1 MARLP
6 QAFIDQVLDRTD
18 IVDVVDRR
26 VKLKK
31 AGKNYSACCPFHQE
45 KTPSF
50 SVNPEKQ
57 FFYCFGCGAGGN
69 ALGFIMDYERMEF
82 REAIESLA
90 QAAGIDLPAE
100 DVDSAPQVDHQKP
113 LYESM
118 ERATKLYEGFLRQH
132 KDRGRVVD
140 YLKRRGLSGEIAR
153 DFRLGFAP
161 EGWDNLMQ
169 TLTDEVS
176 VSNALTAGLLIE
188 NDKGR
193 KYDRF
198 RDRVIF
204 PIVNQR
210 GKVIA
215 MGGRVLGDGKPKYLN
230 SPETPLF
237 SKSHELYGL
246 HHVRKFA
253 KNLNRIVVVE
263 GYMDVIALAQF
274 GIHYAVATLGTSV
287 GKPHLELLFR
297 RVEQVV
303 FCFDGDEAGRKAAF
317 RGMEASLPMMEDGRQ
332 VKFLFLPE
340 GEDPDT
346 VVRSKGAKHLEHMF
360 DTAAPLEQF
369 LFEQMGEGI
378 DLTTMD
384 GKARLS
390 KLVAPYINQI
400 PDGVYKTLLFKSL
413 AERTDMDVES
423 LRRLREVQET
433 PNHSEPNLQPYSDM
447 APPPVDDDYD
457 GHSQF
462 ENGPPSD
469 YDETTPYV
477 DTGEAGDRD
486 FGFDSGFND
495 GVLMRALGLIALHPP
510 AALLVADE
518 MLPDSSDKAANLLRE
533 VVALVRET
541 PDMSTAALLGY
552 WTNTVEGDALSEAAA
567 KEVIDTENEINEH
580 LVAILNKLSR
590 DRRVNLLRTR
600 AHELKSAPY
609 TELSNE
615 QKREL
620 VTLMTEM
627 RQLSGRD

>member
-18 IVDVVDRR
+18 IVDVIDRR

-57 FFYCFGCGAGGN
+57 FYYCFGCGAGGN
-69 ALGFIMDYERMEF
+69 ALGFIMDYERVEF

-90 QAAGIDLPAE
+90 QAAGIELPAE
-100 DVDSAPQVDHQKP
+100 EADALPQIDHQKP
-113 LYESM
+113 LYEAM
-118 ERATKLYEGFLRQH
+118 EDATRVYESLLRKH
-132 KDRGRVVD
+132 PTRGRVVD
-140 YLKRRGLSGEIAR
+140 YLKQRGVSGEIAR

-161 EGWDNLMQ
+161 EGWDNLMT
-169 TLTDEVS
+169 TLSSEEDIGHAVTS
-176 VSNALTAGLLIE
+176 GLLIE
-188 NDKGR
+188 NDSGR

-246 HHVRKFA
+246 HHIRKFA
-253 KNLNRIVVVE
+253 KNLSRIVVVE

-287 GKPHLELLFR
+287 GKPHLEMLFR
-297 RVEQVV
+297 RVDQVI

-317 RGMEASLPMMEDGRQ
+317 RGMEAALPMMEDGRQ

-340 GEDPDT
+340 GEDPDS
-346 VVRSKGAKHLEHMF
+346 VVRNKGPQHLEHLF
-360 DTAAPLEQF
+360 DNADPLETF
-369 LFEQMGEGI
+369 LFDQMAEGVDI
-378 DLTTMD
+378 QTMD

-390 KLVAPYINQI
+390 KLVAPYINLI
-400 PDGVYKTLLFKSL
+400 PDGVFKTLLFKAL
-413 AERTDMDVES
+413 ADRTDMDVES
-423 LRRLREVQET
+423 LRRLREIEKVASAA
-433 PNHSEPNLQPYSDM
+433 N
-447 APPPVDDDYD
+447 
-457 GHSQF
+457 
-462 ENGPPSD
+462 
-469 YDETTPYV
+469 ETTPTAETDEGLSDS
-477 DTGEAGDRD
+477 DTPVNYPDGY
-486 FGFDSGFND
+486 DSLAESAYKPGASAKMEPNSTA
-495 GVLMRALGLIALHPP
+495 LLRALGLIVLKPSAASAITDELLPEQSGILSSLLHNI
-510 AALLVADE
+510 V
-518 MLPDSSDKAANLLRE
+518 RQ
-533 VVALVRET
+533 VRET
-541 PDMSTAALLGY
+541 PELSTPALLGY
-552 WTNTVEGDALSEAAA
+552 WMGTDEGELLSEAAA
-567 KEVIDTENEINEH
+567 KEVMDDEQHINEH
-580 LVAILNKLSR
+580 LAAILNKLSR
-590 DRRVNLLRTR
+590 DRHVTLLRKR
-600 AHELKSAPY
+600 AETLKSVAY
-609 TELSNE
+609 TDLSNE

-620 VTLMTEM
+620 VSLTTEI
-627 RQLSGRD
+627 RKLSGRN

>member
-57 FFYCFGCGAGGN
+57 FYYCFGCGAGGN
-69 ALGFIMDYERMEF
+69 ALGFVMDYERMEF

-90 QAAGIDLPAE
+90 QAAGMELPSEEA
-100 DVDSAPQVDHQKP
+100 DTTPQIDHQRP
-113 LYESM
+113 LYEAM
-118 ERATKLYEGFLRQH
+118 EKATRLYESLLRKH
-132 KDRGRVVD
+132 ATRGRVVD
-140 YLKRRGLSGEIAR
+140 YLKQRGLSGEIAR

-161 EGWDNLMQ
+161 EGWDNLMA
-169 TLTDEVS
+169 TLSSEHEVEH
-176 VSNALTAGLLIE
+176 ALTAGLLIE
-188 NDKGR
+188 NDSGR

-246 HHVRKFA
+246 HHIRKFA
-253 KNLNRIVVVE
+253 KNLSRIVVVE

-287 GKPHLELLFR
+287 GKPHLEMLFR
-297 RVEQVV
+297 RVDQVV

-317 RGMEASLPMMEDGRQ
+317 RGMEAALPMMEDGRQ

-340 GEDPDT
+340 GEDPDS
-346 VVRSKGAKHLEHMF
+346 VVRNKGSQHLEHLF
-360 DTAAPLEQF
+360 DNADPLETF
-369 LFEQMGEGI
+369 LFDQMAQGI
-378 DLTTMD
+378 DLETMD

-390 KLVAPYINQI
+390 KLVAPYINLI
-400 PDGVYKTLLFKSL
+400 PDGVFKTLLFKSL
-413 AERTDMDVES
+413 ATRTDMDVES
-423 LRRLREVQET
+423 LRRLREIEKPVTEEYDSAPGTEPGET
-433 PNHSEPNLQPYSDM
+433 PNEPDAPFDYPDGYGPTADTDDHSATSPHREL
-447 APPPVDDDYD
+447 
-457 GHSQF
+457 HS
-462 ENGPPSD
+462 
-469 YDETTPYV
+469 
-477 DTGEAGDRD
+477 A
-486 FGFDSGFND
+486 
-495 GVLMRALGLIALHPP
+495 VLLRALGLIVLKPSSAS
-510 AALLVADE
+510 AITDELLPEQDG
-518 MLPDSSDKAANLLRE
+518 MLSNLLHDL
-533 VVALVRET
+533 VKQVRET
-541 PDMSTAALLGY
+541 PELSTAALLGY
-552 WTNTVEGDALSEAAA
+552 WMGTDEGELLSEAAA
-567 KEVIDTENEINEH
+567 KEVIDDEQHISEH
-580 LVAILNKLSR
+580 LMAILNKLSR
-590 DRRVNLLRTR
+590 DRHVTLLRKR
-600 AHELKSAPY
+600 AETLKSVAY
-609 TELSNE
+609 TDLSNE

-620 VTLMTEM
+620 VALTTEI
-627 RQLSGRD
+627 RQLSGRN

>member
-18 IVDVVDRR
+18 IVDVIDRR

-100 DVDSAPQVDHQKP
+100 DADSAPQVDHQKP

-346 VVRSKGAKHLEHMF
+346 VVRSKGARHLEHMF

-433 PNHSEPNLQPYSDM
+433 PNHSEPNPQPYSDM
-447 APPPVDDDYD
+447 APPPVDDDDD

-462 ENGPPSD
+462 ENGPPTD
-469 YDETTPYV
+469 YDDTNPY
-477 DTGEAGDRD
+477 DDMAEASDRD
-486 FGFDSGFND
+486 LGFDSGFND

-510 AALLVADE
+510 AALLVADD

-552 WTNTVEGDALSEAAA
+552 WTNTVEGEALSEAAA

>member
-57 FFYCFGCGAGGN
+57 FYYCFGCGAGGN

-100 DVDSAPQVDHQKP
+100 EVDNAPQIDHQKP

-140 YLKRRGLSGEIAR
+140 YLKSRGLSGEIAR

-169 TLTDEVS
+169 TLTDEDS
-176 VSNALTAGLLIE
+176 VGHALTAGLLIE

-246 HHVRKFA
+246 HHIRKFA
-253 KNLNRIVVVE
+253 KNLTRIVVVE

-317 RGMEASLPMMEDGRQ
+317 RGMEAALPMMEDGRQ

-346 VVRSKGAKHLEHMF
+346 VVRSKGAQHLEHMF

-369 LFEQMGEGI
+369 LFEQMGDGI

-433 PNHSEPNLQPYSDM
+433 PSNSEPDPQSYSDM
-447 APPPVDDDYD
+447 APPPDDHEHGQFGGGVPSTYD
-457 GHSQF
+457 DG
-462 ENGPPSD
+462 
-469 YDETTPYV
+469 YPYTDIAEPAEV
-477 DTGEAGDRD
+477 ES
-486 FGFDSGFND
+486 GFDAGFSD

-518 MLPDSSDKAANLLRE
+518 MLPDDSDRTANLLRE

-552 WTNTVEGDALSEAAA
+552 WTNTDEGEALSAAAA

-600 AHELKSAPY
+600 AQELKSVPY

-620 VTLMTEM
+620 VSLTTEI

>member
-57 FFYCFGCGAGGN
+57 FYYCFGCGAGGN
-69 ALGFIMDYERMEF
+69 ALGFLMDYERMEF

-90 QAAGIDLPAE
+90 QAAGMEMPAE
-100 DVDSAPQVDHQKP
+100 KADATPQTDHQKP

-118 ERATKLYEGFLRQH
+118 EKATRLYESLLRKH
-132 KDRGRVVD
+132 PTRGRVVD
-140 YLKRRGLSGEIAR
+140 YLKQRGLSGEIAR

-161 EGWDNLMQ
+161 EGWDNLMS
-169 TLTDEVS
+169 TLSSEEDIEH
-176 VSNALTAGLLIE
+176 ALTAGLLIE
-188 NDKGR
+188 NDSGR

-246 HHVRKFA
+246 HHIRKFA
-253 KNLNRIVVVE
+253 KNLSRIVVVE

-287 GKPHLELLFR
+287 GKPHLEMLFR
-297 RVEQVV
+297 RVDQVV

-317 RGMEASLPMMEDGRQ
+317 RGMEAALPMMEDGRQ

-340 GEDPDT
+340 GEDPDS
-346 VVRSKGAKHLEHMF
+346 VVRNKGSQHLEHLF
-360 DTAAPLEQF
+360 DNADPLETF
-369 LFEQMGEGI
+369 LFDQMAQEI
-378 DLTTMD
+378 DLETMD

-390 KLVAPYINQI
+390 KLVAPYINLI
-400 PDGVYKTLLFKSL
+400 PDGVFKTLLFKAL
-413 AERTDMDVES
+413 ATRTDMDVES
-423 LRRLREVQET
+423 LRRLREIEK
-433 PNHSEPNLQPYSDM
+433 
-447 APPPVDDDYD
+447 AAAADYD
-457 GHSQF
+457 TAPDKEPGEKQSEADAPF
-462 ENGPPSD
+462 DYPEGYEPLPDSENHYGAPTHLEPQS
-469 YDETTPYV
+469 
-477 DTGEAGDRD
+477 A
-486 FGFDSGFND
+486 
-495 GVLMRALGLIALHPP
+495 VLLRALGLVVLKPSSASAITDE
-510 AALLVADE
+510 LLPE
-518 MLPDSSDKAANLLRE
+518 QGGMLSNLLHDL
-533 VVALVRET
+533 VKQVRET
-541 PDMSTAALLGY
+541 PDLSTAALLGY
-552 WTNTVEGDALSEAAA
+552 WMGTDEGELLSEAAA
-567 KEVIDTENEINEH
+567 KEVIDDEQHISEH
-580 LVAILNKLSR
+580 LMAILNKLSR
-590 DRRVNLLRTR
+590 DRHVTLLRKR
-600 AHELKSAPY
+600 AATLKSVAY
-609 TELSNE
+609 TDLSNE

-620 VTLMTEM
+620 VALTTEI
-627 RQLSGRD
+627 RKLSGRN

>member
-57 FFYCFGCGAGGN
+57 FYYCFGCGAGGN

-100 DVDSAPQVDHQKP
+100 EIDNAPQVDHQKP

-140 YLKRRGLSGEIAR
+140 YLKKRGLSGEIAR

-169 TLTDEVS
+169 TLTDEDS
-176 VSNALTAGLLIE
+176 VGHALTAGLLIE

-246 HHVRKFA
+246 HHIRKFA
-253 KNLNRIVVVE
+253 KNLSRIVVVE

-317 RGMEASLPMMEDGRQ
+317 RGMEAALPMMEDGRQ

-346 VVRSKGAKHLEHMF
+346 VVRSKGAQHLEHMF

-369 LFEQMGEGI
+369 LFEQMGTGI

-433 PNHSEPNLQPYSDM
+433 PNNAEQASQPYTDAAS
-447 APPPVDDDYD
+447 APDEDEY
-457 GHSQF
+457 GQF
-462 ENGPPSD
+462 GSIPPSD
-469 YDETTPYV
+469 YDVGDPYAAM
-477 DTGEAGDRD
+477 AGVADI
-486 FGFDSGFND
+486 DSGFDTGFSD

-518 MLPDSSDKAANLLRE
+518 MLPDSSDRTANLLRE
-533 VVALVRET
+533 VVTLVRET

-552 WTNTVEGDALSEAAA
+552 WTNTDEGEALSAAAA

-600 AHELKSAPY
+600 AHELKSVPY
-609 TELSNE
+609 TELNNE

-620 VTLMTEM
+620 VSLTTEI

>member
-57 FFYCFGCGAGGN
+57 FYYCFGCGAGGN

-100 DVDSAPQVDHQKP
+100 EVDNAPQVDHQKP

-132 KDRGRVVD
+132 KDRGRVVE
-140 YLKRRGLSGEIAR
+140 YLKNRGLSGEIAR

-169 TLTDEVS
+169 TLTDEDS
-176 VSNALTAGLLIE
+176 VGHALTAGLLIE

-246 HHVRKFA
+246 HHIRKFA
-253 KNLNRIVVVE
+253 KNLSRIVVVE

-317 RGMEASLPMMEDGRQ
+317 RGMEAALPMMEDGRQ

-346 VVRSKGAKHLEHMF
+346 VVRSKGAQHLEHMF

-369 LFEQMGEGI
+369 LFEQMGTGI

-433 PNHSEPNLQPYSDM
+433 PNNAEQASQPYTDVASSPDQ
-447 APPPVDDDYD
+447 DEY
-457 GHSQF
+457 GQF
-462 ENGPPSD
+462 GSIPPSD
-469 YDETTPYV
+469 YDDADPYAAM
-477 DTGEAGDRD
+477 AGVADID
-486 FGFDSGFND
+486 SGFDTDFND
-495 GVLMRALGLIALHPP
+495 GVLMRTLGLIALHPP

-518 MLPDSSDKAANLLRE
+518 MLPDSSDRTANLLRE
-533 VVALVRET
+533 VVTLVRET

-552 WTNTVEGDALSEAAA
+552 WTNTDEGEALSAAAA
-567 KEVIDTENEINEH
+567 KEVIDTESEINEH

-600 AHELKSAPY
+600 AHELKSVPY
-609 TELSNE
+609 TELNNE

-620 VTLMTEM
+620 VSLTTEI

>member
-57 FFYCFGCGAGGN
+57 FYYCFGCGAGGN
-69 ALGFIMDYERMEF
+69 ALGFVMDYERMEF

-90 QAAGIDLPAE
+90 QVAGMELPAE
-100 DVDSAPQVDHQKP
+100 EADATPQIDHQKP

-118 ERATKLYEGFLRQH
+118 EKATRLYESLLRKH
-132 KDRGRVVD
+132 PTRGRVVD
-140 YLKRRGLSGEIAR
+140 YLKQRGLSGEIAR

-161 EGWDNLMQ
+161 EGWDNLMT
-169 TLTDEVS
+169 TLSSEEDIEH
-176 VSNALTAGLLIE
+176 ALTAGLLIE
-188 NDKGR
+188 NDSGR

-246 HHVRKFA
+246 HHIRKFA
-253 KNLNRIVVVE
+253 KNLSRIVVVE

-287 GKPHLELLFR
+287 GKPHLEMLFR
-297 RVEQVV
+297 RVDHVV

-317 RGMEASLPMMEDGRQ
+317 RGMEAALPMMEDGRQ

-340 GEDPDT
+340 GEDPDS
-346 VVRSKGAKHLEHMF
+346 VVRNKGSQHLEHLF
-360 DTAAPLEQF
+360 DNADPLETF
-369 LFEQMGEGI
+369 LFDQMAQGI
-378 DLTTMD
+378 DLDTMD

-390 KLVAPYINQI
+390 KLVAPYINLI
-400 PDGVYKTLLFKSL
+400 PDGVFKTLLFKAL
-413 AERTDMDVES
+413 ATRTDMDVES
-423 LRRLREVQET
+423 LRRLREIEK
-433 PNHSEPNLQPYSDM
+433 
-447 APPPVDDDYD
+447 PVTADYD
-457 GHSQF
+457 SAPGTEPGEKQSEADVPFDYPDGYEPLPDSENLYGAPAQMEPHS
-462 ENGPPSD
+462 
-469 YDETTPYV
+469 
-477 DTGEAGDRD
+477 A
-486 FGFDSGFND
+486 
-495 GVLMRALGLIALHPP
+495 VLLRALGLLGRKPS
-510 AALLVADE
+510 AASAITDELLPE
-518 MLPDSSDKAANLLRE
+518 KGGMLSNLLHD
-533 VVALVRET
+533 VVKQVRET
-541 PDMSTAALLGY
+541 PELSTAALLGY
-552 WTNTVEGDALSEAAA
+552 WMGTDEGELLSEAAA
-567 KEVIDTENEINEH
+567 KEVIDDEQHISEH
-580 LVAILNKLSR
+580 LMAILNKLSR
-590 DRRVNLLRTR
+590 DRHVTLLRKR
-600 AHELKSAPY
+600 AETLKSVAY
-609 TELSNE
+609 TDLSNE

-620 VTLMTEM
+620 VALTTEI
-627 RQLSGRD
+627 RQLSGRN

>member
-57 FFYCFGCGAGGN
+57 FYYCFGCGAGGN
-69 ALGFIMDYERMEF
+69 ALGFLMDYERMEF

-90 QAAGIDLPAE
+90 QAAGMEMPAE
-100 DVDSAPQVDHQKP
+100 EADAAPQIDHQKP

-118 ERATKLYEGFLRQH
+118 EKATRLYESLLRKH
-132 KDRGRVVD
+132 PTRGRVVD
-140 YLKRRGLSGEIAR
+140 YLKQRGLSGEIAR

-161 EGWDNLMQ
+161 EGWDNLMS
-169 TLTDEVS
+169 TLSSEEDIEH
-176 VSNALTAGLLIE
+176 ALTAGLLIE
-188 NDKGR
+188 NDSGR

-246 HHVRKFA
+246 HHIRKFA
-253 KNLNRIVVVE
+253 KNLSRIVVVE

-287 GKPHLELLFR
+287 GKPHLEMLFR
-297 RVEQVV
+297 RVDQVV

-317 RGMEASLPMMEDGRQ
+317 RGMEAALPMMEDGRQ

-340 GEDPDT
+340 GEDPDS
-346 VVRSKGAKHLEHMF
+346 VVRNKGSQHLEHLF
-360 DTAAPLEQF
+360 DNADPLETF
-369 LFEQMGEGI
+369 LFDQMAQGI
-378 DLTTMD
+378 DLETMD

-390 KLVAPYINQI
+390 KLVAPYINLI
-400 PDGVYKTLLFKSL
+400 PDGVFKTLLFKAL
-413 AERTDMDVES
+413 ATRTDMDVES
-423 LRRLREVQET
+423 LRRLREIEK
-433 PNHSEPNLQPYSDM
+433 P
-447 APPPVDDDYD
+447 AAADYD
-457 GHSQF
+457 TAPDKEPGEMQSEADAPF
-462 ENGPPSD
+462 DYPEGYEPLPNSENHYGAPTHLEPQS
-469 YDETTPYV
+469 
-477 DTGEAGDRD
+477 A
-486 FGFDSGFND
+486 
-495 GVLMRALGLIALHPP
+495 VLLRALGLLVLKPSSASAIPDE
-510 AALLVADE
+510 LLPE
-518 MLPDSSDKAANLLRE
+518 QGGMLSNLLHDL
-533 VVALVRET
+533 VKQVRET
-541 PDMSTAALLGY
+541 PDLSTAALLGY
-552 WTNTVEGDALSEAAA
+552 WMGTDEGELLSEAAA
-567 KEVIDTENEINEH
+567 KEVIDDEQHISEH
-580 LVAILNKLSR
+580 LMAILNKLSR
-590 DRRVNLLRTR
+590 DRHVTLLRKR
-600 AHELKSAPY
+600 AATLKSVAY
-609 TELSNE
+609 TDLSNE

-620 VTLMTEM
+620 VALTTEI
-627 RQLSGRD
+627 RQLSGRN

>member
-57 FFYCFGCGAGGN
+57 FYYCFGCGAGGN

-82 REAIESLA
+82 REAIETLA

-100 DVDSAPQVDHQKP
+100 EVDNAPQIDHQKP

-169 TLTDEVS
+169 TLTDEDS
-176 VSNALTAGLLIE
+176 VAHALTAGLLIE

-246 HHVRKFA
+246 HHIRKFA
-253 KNLNRIVVVE
+253 KNLSRIVVVE

-317 RGMEASLPMMEDGRQ
+317 RGMEAALPMMEDGRQ

-346 VVRSKGAKHLEHMF
+346 VVRSKGAQHLEHMF

-369 LFEQMGEGI
+369 LFEQMGAGI

-433 PNHSEPNLQPYSDM
+433 PSSSETDPQSYSNMAPSTSDDDYGQLAEGFPSDYDDANPYSDM
-447 APPPVDDDYD
+447 A
-457 GHSQF
+457 
-462 ENGPPSD
+462 
-469 YDETTPYV
+469 ET
-477 DTGEAGDRD
+477 AGIGA
-486 FGFDSGFND
+486 GFNAGFND

-518 MLPDSSDKAANLLRE
+518 MLPDSLDRTANLLRE
-533 VVALVRET
+533 VVTLVRET

-552 WTNTVEGDALSEAAA
+552 WTNTDEGEALSAAAA
-567 KEVIDTENEINEH
+567 KEVIEAENEINEH
-580 LVAILNKLSR
+580 LVAILHKLSR
-590 DRRVNLLRTR
+590 DRRINLLRTR
-600 AHELKSAPY
+600 AHELKSVAY
-609 TELSNE
+609 TELDNE

-620 VTLMTEM
+620 VSLTTEI

>member
-57 FFYCFGCGAGGN
+57 FYYCFGCGAGGN

-100 DVDSAPQVDHQKP
+100 EVDNAPQIDHQKP

-118 ERATKLYEGFLRQH
+118 ERATKLYEGCLRQH

-140 YLKRRGLSGEIAR
+140 YLKSRGLSGEIAR

-169 TLTDEVS
+169 TLTDEDS
-176 VSNALTAGLLIE
+176 VGHALTAGLLIE

-246 HHVRKFA
+246 HHIRKFA
-253 KNLNRIVVVE
+253 KNLTRIVVVE

-317 RGMEASLPMMEDGRQ
+317 RGMEAALPMMEDGRQ

-346 VVRSKGAKHLEHMF
+346 VVRSKGAQHLEHMF

-369 LFEQMGEGI
+369 LFEQMGDGI

-433 PNHSEPNLQPYSDM
+433 PSNSEPDPQSYSDM
-447 APPPVDDDYD
+447 APPPDDHEYGQFGGGVPSTYD
-457 GHSQF
+457 DG
-462 ENGPPSD
+462 
-469 YDETTPYV
+469 YPYTDV
-477 DTGEAGDRD
+477 AEPAEVES
-486 FGFDSGFND
+486 GFDAGFSD

-518 MLPDSSDKAANLLRE
+518 MLPDDSDRTANLLRE

-552 WTNTVEGDALSEAAA
+552 WTNTDEGEALSAAAA

-600 AHELKSAPY
+600 AQELKSVPY

-620 VTLMTEM
+620 VSLTTEI

>member
-57 FFYCFGCGAGGN
+57 FYYCFGCGAGGN

-100 DVDSAPQVDHQKP
+100 EVDNAPQIDHQKP

-140 YLKRRGLSGEIAR
+140 YLKSRGLSGEIAR

-169 TLTDEVS
+169 TLTDEDS
-176 VSNALTAGLLIE
+176 VGHALTAGLLIE

-246 HHVRKFA
+246 HHIRKFA
-253 KNLNRIVVVE
+253 KNLTRIVVVE

-317 RGMEASLPMMEDGRQ
+317 RGMEAALPMMEDGRQ

-346 VVRSKGAKHLEHMF
+346 VVRSKGAQHLEHMF

-369 LFEQMGEGI
+369 LFEQMGDGI

-433 PNHSEPNLQPYSDM
+433 PSNSEPDPQSYSDM
-447 APPPVDDDYD
+447 APPPDDHEYGQFGGGGPSTYD
-457 GHSQF
+457 DG
-462 ENGPPSD
+462 
-469 YDETTPYV
+469 YPYTDIAEPAEV
-477 DTGEAGDRD
+477 ES
-486 FGFDSGFND
+486 GFDAGFSD

-518 MLPDSSDKAANLLRE
+518 MLPDDSDRTANLLRE

-552 WTNTVEGDALSEAAA
+552 WTNTDEGEALSAAAA

-600 AHELKSAPY
+600 AQELKSVPY

-620 VTLMTEM
+620 VSLTTEI

>member
-18 IVDVVDRR
+18 IVDVIDRR

-57 FFYCFGCGAGGN
+57 FYYCFGCGAGGN

-90 QAAGIDLPAE
+90 QAAGIELPPEEA
-100 DVDSAPQVDHQKP
+100 DAAPQVDHQKP
-113 LYESM
+113 LYEAM
-118 ERATKLYEGFLRQH
+118 EKATRVYESQLRKH
-132 KDRGRVVD
+132 PSRGRVVE
-140 YLKRRGLSGEIAR
+140 YLKQRGLSGEIAR

-161 EGWDNLMQ
+161 EGWDNLMT
-169 TLTDEVS
+169 TLSSEEEIGQ
-176 VSNALTAGLLIE
+176 ALTAGLLIE
-188 NDKGR
+188 NDSGR

-246 HHVRKFA
+246 HHIRKFA
-253 KNLNRIVVVE
+253 KNLSRIVVVE

-287 GKPHLELLFR
+287 GKPHLEMLFR
-297 RVEQVV
+297 RVDHVV

-317 RGMEASLPMMEDGRQ
+317 RGMEAALPMMEDGRQ

-340 GEDPDT
+340 GEDPDS
-346 VVRSKGAKHLEHMF
+346 VVRNKGSQHLEHLF
-360 DTAAPLEQF
+360 DNAAPLETF
-369 LFEQMGEGI
+369 LFDQMAQGI
-378 DLTTMD
+378 DLNTMD

-390 KLVAPYINQI
+390 KLVAPYINLI
-400 PDGVYKTLLFKSL
+400 PDGVFKTLLFKAL
-413 AERTDMDVES
+413 ADRTDMDVDS
-423 LRRLREVQET
+423 LRRLREIEKSVSAEYEST
-433 PNHSEPNLQPYSDM
+433 PAADPSEGLSESDAPFDYPDGYEAMGGNAHLQGTPLQIEPNRSALS
-447 APPPVDDDYD
+447 
-457 GHSQF
+457 
-462 ENGPPSD
+462 
-469 YDETTPYV
+469 
-477 DTGEAGDRD
+477 
-486 FGFDSGFND
+486 
-495 GVLMRALGLIALHPP
+495 RALGLIVLKPS
-510 AALLVADE
+510 AASAITDDL
-518 MLPDSSDKAANLLRE
+518 LPDQGGTLINLLHE
-533 VVALVRET
+533 VVRQVRET
-541 PDMSTAALLGY
+541 PELSTAALLGY
-552 WTNTVEGDALSEAAA
+552 WMGTDEGELLSEAAA
-567 KEVIDTENEINEH
+567 KEVIDDEQHISEH
-580 LVAILNKLSR
+580 LMAILNKLSR
-590 DRRVNLLRTR
+590 DRHVTLLRKR
-600 AHELKSAPY
+600 AETLKSVAY
-609 TELSNE
+609 TDLSNE

-620 VTLMTEM
+620 VSLTTEI
-627 RQLSGRD
+627 RKLSGRN

>member
-57 FFYCFGCGAGGN
+57 FYYCFGCGAGGN

-100 DVDSAPQVDHQKP
+100 EVDNAPQIDHQKP

-140 YLKRRGLSGEIAR
+140 YLKSRGLSGEIAR

-169 TLTDEVS
+169 TLTDEDS
-176 VSNALTAGLLIE
+176 VGHALTAGLLIE

-246 HHVRKFA
+246 HHIRKFA
-253 KNLNRIVVVE
+253 KNLTRIVVVE

-317 RGMEASLPMMEDGRQ
+317 RGMEAALPMMEDGRQ

-346 VVRSKGAKHLEHMF
+346 VVRSKGAQHLEHMF

-369 LFEQMGEGI
+369 LFEQMGDGI

-423 LRRLREVQET
+423 LRRLREVLET
-433 PNHSEPNLQPYSDM
+433 PSNSEPDPQSYSDM
-447 APPPVDDDYD
+447 APPPDDHEYGQFGGGVPSTYD
-457 GHSQF
+457 DG
-462 ENGPPSD
+462 
-469 YDETTPYV
+469 YPYTDIAEPAEV
-477 DTGEAGDRD
+477 ES
-486 FGFDSGFND
+486 GFDAGFSD

-518 MLPDSSDKAANLLRE
+518 MLPDDSDRTANLLRE

-552 WTNTVEGDALSEAAA
+552 WTNTDEGEALSAAAA

-600 AHELKSAPY
+600 AQELKSVPY

-620 VTLMTEM
+620 VSLTTEI

>member
-57 FFYCFGCGAGGN
+57 FYYCFGCGAGGN

-100 DVDSAPQVDHQKP
+100 DVDNAPQVDHQKP

-132 KDRGRVVD
+132 KDRGRVVE
-140 YLKRRGLSGEIAR
+140 YLKNRGLSGEIAR

-169 TLTDEVS
+169 TLTDEDS
-176 VSNALTAGLLIE
+176 VGHALTAGLLIE

-246 HHVRKFA
+246 HHIRKFA
-253 KNLNRIVVVE
+253 KNLSRIVVVE

-317 RGMEASLPMMEDGRQ
+317 RGMEAALPMMEDGRQ

-346 VVRSKGAKHLEHMF
+346 VVRSKGAQHLEHMF

-369 LFEQMGEGI
+369 LFEQMGAGI

-433 PNHSEPNLQPYSDM
+433 PNNAEQGSQPYTDM
-447 APPPVDDDYD
+447 ASPPDEDEY
-457 GHSQF
+457 GQF
-462 ENGPPSD
+462 GSIPPSD
-469 YDETTPYV
+469 YDGADPYAAMAEV
-477 DTGEAGDRD
+477 ADIDSEFDTG
-486 FGFDSGFND
+486 FSD
-495 GVLMRALGLIALHPP
+495 GVLMRALGLIALHPR

-518 MLPDSSDKAANLLRE
+518 MLPDSSDRTANLLRE
-533 VVALVRET
+533 VVNLVRET

-552 WTNTVEGDALSEAAA
+552 WTNTDEGEALSAAAA
-567 KEVIDTENEINEH
+567 KEVIDTESEINEH

-590 DRRVNLLRTR
+590 DRRVNLLRKR
-600 AHELKSAPY
+600 AHELKSVPY
-609 TELSNE
+609 TELNNE

-620 VTLMTEM
+620 VSLTTEI

>member
-57 FFYCFGCGAGGN
+57 FYYCFGCGAGGN
-69 ALGFIMDYERMEF
+69 ALGFLMDYERMEF

-90 QAAGIDLPAE
+90 QAAGMEMPAE
-100 DVDSAPQVDHQKP
+100 EADATPQIDHQKA

-118 ERATKLYEGFLRQH
+118 EKATRLYESLLRKH
-132 KDRGRVVD
+132 PTRGRVVD
-140 YLKRRGLSGEIAR
+140 YLKQRGLSGEIAR

-161 EGWDNLMQ
+161 EGWDNLMS
-169 TLTDEVS
+169 TLSSEEDIEH
-176 VSNALTAGLLIE
+176 ALTAGLLIE
-188 NDKGR
+188 NDSGR

-246 HHVRKFA
+246 HHIRKFA
-253 KNLNRIVVVE
+253 KNLSRIVVVE

-287 GKPHLELLFR
+287 GKPHLEMLFR
-297 RVEQVV
+297 RVDQVV

-317 RGMEASLPMMEDGRQ
+317 RGMEAALPMMEDGRQ

-340 GEDPDT
+340 GEDPDS
-346 VVRSKGAKHLEHMF
+346 VVRNKGSQHLEHLF
-360 DTAAPLEQF
+360 DNADPLETF
-369 LFEQMGEGI
+369 LFDQMAQEI
-378 DLTTMD
+378 DLETMD

-390 KLVAPYINQI
+390 KLVSPYINLI
-400 PDGVYKTLLFKSL
+400 PDGVFKTLLFKAL
-413 AERTDMDVES
+413 ATRTDMDVES
-423 LRRLREVQET
+423 LRRLREIEK
-433 PNHSEPNLQPYSDM
+433 
-447 APPPVDDDYD
+447 AAAADYD
-457 GHSQF
+457 TAPDKEPGDKQSEADAPF
-462 ENGPPSD
+462 DYPEGYEPLPDSENHYGAPTHLEPQS
-469 YDETTPYV
+469 
-477 DTGEAGDRD
+477 A
-486 FGFDSGFND
+486 
-495 GVLMRALGLIALHPP
+495 VLLRALGLVVLKPSSASAITDE
-510 AALLVADE
+510 LLPE
-518 MLPDSSDKAANLLRE
+518 QGGMLSNLLHDL
-533 VVALVRET
+533 VKQVRES
-541 PDMSTAALLGY
+541 PDLSTAALLGY
-552 WTNTVEGDALSEAAA
+552 WMGTDEGELLSEAAA
-567 KEVIDTENEINEH
+567 KEVIDDEQHISEH
-580 LVAILNKLSR
+580 LMAILNKLSR
-590 DRRVNLLRTR
+590 DRHVTLLRKR
-600 AHELKSAPY
+600 AATLKSVAY
-609 TELSNE
+609 TDLSNE

-620 VTLMTEM
+620 IALTTEI
-627 RQLSGRD
+627 RRLSGRN

>member
-57 FFYCFGCGAGGN
+57 FYYCFGCGAGGN

-90 QAAGIDLPAE
+90 QAAGIELPPEEA
-100 DVDSAPQVDHQKP
+100 DAAPQVDHQKP
-113 LYESM
+113 LYEAM
-118 ERATKLYEGFLRQH
+118 EKATRVYESQLRKH
-132 KDRGRVVD
+132 PSRGRVVD
-140 YLKRRGLSGEIAR
+140 YLKQRGLSGEIAR

-161 EGWDNLMQ
+161 EGWDNLMT
-169 TLTDEVS
+169 TLSSEEEIGQ
-176 VSNALTAGLLIE
+176 ALTAGLLIE
-188 NDKGR
+188 NDSGR

-246 HHVRKFA
+246 HHIRKFA
-253 KNLNRIVVVE
+253 KNLSRIVVVE

-287 GKPHLELLFR
+287 GKPHLEMLFR
-297 RVEQVV
+297 RVDHVV

-317 RGMEASLPMMEDGRQ
+317 RGMEAALPMMEDGRQ

-340 GEDPDT
+340 GEDPDS
-346 VVRSKGAKHLEHMF
+346 VVRNKGSQHLEHLF
-360 DTAAPLEQF
+360 DNADPLETF
-369 LFEQMGEGI
+369 LFDQMAQGI
-378 DLTTMD
+378 DLNTMD

-390 KLVAPYINQI
+390 KLVAPYINLI
-400 PDGVYKTLLFKSL
+400 PDGVFKTLLFKAL
-413 AERTDMDVES
+413 ADRTDMDVDS
-423 LRRLREVQET
+423 LRRLREIEKSVSAEYEST
-433 PNHSEPNLQPYSDM
+433 PAADPSEGLSESDEPFDYPDGYEAMGGNADLQGTLPQIEPNRSALS
-447 APPPVDDDYD
+447 
-457 GHSQF
+457 
-462 ENGPPSD
+462 
-469 YDETTPYV
+469 
-477 DTGEAGDRD
+477 
-486 FGFDSGFND
+486 
-495 GVLMRALGLIALHPP
+495 RALGLIVLKPS
-510 AALLVADE
+510 AASAITDDL
-518 MLPDSSDKAANLLRE
+518 LPDQGGTLINLLHE
-533 VVALVRET
+533 VVRQVRET
-541 PDMSTAALLGY
+541 PELSTAALLGY
-552 WTNTVEGDALSEAAA
+552 WMGTDEGELLSEAAA
-567 KEVIDTENEINEH
+567 KEVIDDEQHISEH
-580 LVAILNKLSR
+580 LMAILNKLSR
-590 DRRVNLLRTR
+590 DRHITLLRKR
-600 AHELKSAPY
+600 AETLKSVAY
-609 TELSNE
+609 TDLSNE

-620 VTLMTEM
+620 VSLTTEI
-627 RQLSGRD
+627 RKFSGRN

>member
-57 FFYCFGCGAGGN
+57 FYYCFGCGAGGN

-176 VSNALTAGLLIE
+176 VSHALTAGLLIE

-297 RVEQVV
+297 RVEQVI

-317 RGMEASLPMMEDGRQ
+317 RGMEAALPMMEDGRQ

-369 LFEQMGEGI
+369 LFEQMSEGI

-390 KLVAPYINQI
+390 KLVAPHINQI

-413 AERTDMDVES
+413 AERTDMEVES

-433 PNHSEPNLQPYSDM
+433 PNHSESNPQPYSDM

-462 ENGPPSD
+462 VNGPPTD
-469 YDETTPYV
+469 YDDTNPY
-477 DTGEAGDRD
+477 DDMAEATDRD
-486 FGFDSGFND
+486 LGFDSGFND

-518 MLPDSSDKAANLLRE
+518 ILPENSDRTANLLRE

-552 WTNTVEGDALSEAAA
+552 WTNTDEGEALSEAAA

-600 AHELKSAPY
+600 AQELKSVPY

-620 VTLMTEM
+620 VSLTTEI

>member
-57 FFYCFGCGAGGN
+57 FYYCFGCGAGGN
-69 ALGFIMDYERMEF
+69 ALGFVMDYERMEF

-90 QAAGIDLPAE
+90 QAAGIELPPEEA
-100 DVDSAPQVDHQKP
+100 DAAPQVDHQKP
-113 LYESM
+113 LYEAM
-118 ERATKLYEGFLRQH
+118 EKATRVYESQLRKH
-132 KDRGRVVD
+132 PSRGRVVD
-140 YLKRRGLSGEIAR
+140 YLKQRGLSGEIAR

-161 EGWDNLMQ
+161 EGWDNLMT
-169 TLTDEVS
+169 TLSSEEEIGQ
-176 VSNALTAGLLIE
+176 ALTAGLLIE
-188 NDKGR
+188 NDSGR

-246 HHVRKFA
+246 HHIRKFA
-253 KNLNRIVVVE
+253 KNLSRIVVVE

-287 GKPHLELLFR
+287 GKPHLEMLFR
-297 RVEQVV
+297 RVDHVV

-317 RGMEASLPMMEDGRQ
+317 RGMEAALPMMEDGRQ

-340 GEDPDT
+340 GEDPDS
-346 VVRSKGAKHLEHMF
+346 VVRNKGSQHLEHLF
-360 DTAAPLEQF
+360 DNADPLETF
-369 LFEQMGEGI
+369 LFDQMAQGI
-378 DLTTMD
+378 DLNTMD

-390 KLVAPYINQI
+390 KLVAPYINLI
-400 PDGVYKTLLFKSL
+400 PDGVFKTLLFKAL
-413 AERTDMDVES
+413 ADRTDMDVDS
-423 LRRLREVQET
+423 LRRLREIEKSVSAEYEST
-433 PNHSEPNLQPYSDM
+433 PAADPSEGLSESDAPFGYPDGYEAMEGNVHLQGTPLQIEPNRSALS
-447 APPPVDDDYD
+447 
-457 GHSQF
+457 
-462 ENGPPSD
+462 
-469 YDETTPYV
+469 
-477 DTGEAGDRD
+477 
-486 FGFDSGFND
+486 
-495 GVLMRALGLIALHPP
+495 RALGLIVLKPS
-510 AALLVADE
+510 AASAITDDL
-518 MLPDSSDKAANLLRE
+518 LPDQGGTLINLLHE
-533 VVALVRET
+533 VVRQVRET
-541 PDMSTAALLGY
+541 PELSTAALLGY
-552 WTNTVEGDALSEAAA
+552 WMGTDEGELLSEAAA
-567 KEVIDTENEINEH
+567 KEVIDDEQHISEH
-580 LVAILNKLSR
+580 LMAILNKLSR
-590 DRRVNLLRTR
+590 DRHVTLLRKR
-600 AHELKSAPY
+600 AETLKSVAY
-609 TELSNE
+609 TDLSNE

-620 VTLMTEM
+620 VSLTTEI
-627 RQLSGRD
+627 RKLSGRN

>member
-57 FFYCFGCGAGGN
+57 FYYCFGCGAGGN
-69 ALGFIMDYERMEF
+69 ALGFVMDYERIEF
-82 REAIESLA
+82 REAIELLA
-90 QAAGIDLPAE
+90 HAAGIEMPAE
-100 DVDSAPQVDHQKP
+100 EIDAPQVDHQKP
-113 LYESM
+113 LYEAM

-140 YLKRRGLSGEIAR
+140 YLKRRGLSGEVAR

-161 EGWDNLMQ
+161 EGWDNFMQ
-169 TLTDEVS
+169 TLSGEESIGHAV
-176 VSNALTAGLLIE
+176 TAGLLIE

-246 HHVRKFA
+246 HHIRKFA
-253 KNLNRIVVVE
+253 KNLSRIVVVE

-317 RGMEASLPMMEDGRQ
+317 RGMEAALPMMEDGRQ

-346 VVRSKGAKHLEHMF
+346 VVRSKGAQHLEHMF

-369 LFEQMGEGI
+369 VFEQMSADI

-423 LRRLREVQET
+423 LRRLREVQEVSSSSMT
-433 PNHSEPNLQPYSDM
+433 DPHSYNEIEPQP
-447 APPPVDDDYD
+447 DDY
-457 GHSQF
+457 HQF
-462 ENGPPSD
+462 ESD
-469 YDETTPYV
+469 SAGNYDDIDPHTGTANTPRMET
-477 DTGEAGDRD
+477 
-486 FGFDSGFND
+486 GFDDS
-495 GVLMRALGLIALHPP
+495 VLMRALGLIALHPP

-518 MLPDSSDKAANLLRE
+518 MLPESSDRTGNLLRE
-533 VVALVRET
+533 VVALVKET

-552 WTNTVEGDALSEAAA
+552 WTNTDEGEALSAAAA

-590 DRRVNLLRTR
+590 DRRVNLLRKR
-600 AHELKSAPY
+600 AHELKSVSY
-609 TELSNE
+609 TDLTSE

-620 VTLMTEM
+620 VSLTAEI

>member
-57 FFYCFGCGAGGN
+57 FYYCFGCGAGGN

-100 DVDSAPQVDHQKP
+100 EVDNAPQIDHQKP

-140 YLKRRGLSGEIAR
+140 YLKSRGLSGEIAR

-169 TLTDEVS
+169 TLTDEDS
-176 VSNALTAGLLIE
+176 VGHALTAGLLIE

-246 HHVRKFA
+246 HHIRKFA
-253 KNLNRIVVVE
+253 KNLIRIVVVE

-317 RGMEASLPMMEDGRQ
+317 RGMEAALPMMEDGRQ

-346 VVRSKGAKHLEHMF
+346 VVRSKGAQHLEHMF

-369 LFEQMGEGI
+369 LFEQMGDGI

-433 PNHSEPNLQPYSDM
+433 PSNSEPDSQSYSDM
-447 APPPVDDDYD
+447 APPPDDHEYGQFGGGVPSTYD
-457 GHSQF
+457 
-462 ENGPPSD
+462 NG
-469 YDETTPYV
+469 YPYTEIAEPAEV
-477 DTGEAGDRD
+477 ES
-486 FGFDSGFND
+486 GFDAGFSD

-518 MLPDSSDKAANLLRE
+518 MLPDDSDRTANLLRE

-552 WTNTVEGDALSEAAA
+552 WTNTDEGEALSAAAA

-600 AHELKSAPY
+600 AQELKSVPY

-620 VTLMTEM
+620 VSLTTEI

>member
-50 SVNPEKQ
+50 SVNPDKQ
-57 FFYCFGCGAGGN
+57 FYYCFGCGAGGN
-69 ALGFIMDYERMEF
+69 ALGFIMEYERMDF
-82 REAIESLA
+82 REAIELLA
-90 QAAGIDLPAE
+90 HSAGIEMPPEEADN
-100 DVDSAPQVDHQKP
+100 APQVDTQKP

-132 KDRGRVVD
+132 KDRKSVVD

-169 TLTDEVS
+169 TLTDEES
-176 VSNALTAGLLIE
+176 IEHALTVGLLIE

-246 HHVRKFA
+246 HHIRKFA
-253 KNLNRIVVVE
+253 KNLSRIVVVE

-287 GKPHLELLFR
+287 GKPHLEALFR

-317 RGMEASLPMMEDGRQ
+317 RGMEAALPMMEDGRG

-346 VVRSKGAKHLEHMF
+346 VVRNKGAQHLEHLF
-360 DTAAPLEQF
+360 DTAAPLETF
-369 LFEQMGEGI
+369 LFEQMGLGI
-378 DLTTMD
+378 DLATMD

-390 KLVAPYINQI
+390 KLVAPYLNQI
-400 PDGVYKTLLFKSL
+400 PDGVFKTLLFKSL
-413 AERTDMDVES
+413 AERTDMDVDS
-423 LRRLREVQET
+423 LRRLREVQEKPESAA
-433 PNHSEPNLQPYSDM
+433 PNFHDESDG
-447 APPPVDDDYD
+447 APPHFEDDYD
-457 GHSQF
+457 QF
-462 ENGPPSD
+462 AESFQ
-469 YDETTPYV
+469 
-477 DTGEAGDRD
+477 DTGVNADSSTSRPQ
-486 FGFDSGFND
+486 DSGFSDN
-495 GVLMRALGLIALHPP
+495 VLMRALGLIALHPP

-518 MLPDSSDKAANLLRE
+518 MLPDNSDRTANLLRD
-533 VVALVRET
+533 VVALVQET

-552 WTNTVEGDALSEAAA
+552 WTNTEEGEALSAAAA
-567 KEVIDTENEINEH
+567 KEVIDTEPEINEH
-580 LVAILNKLSR
+580 LVALLNKLSR
-590 DRRVNLLRTR
+590 DRRVALLRTR
-600 AHELKSAPY
+600 AHELKSVSY
-609 TELSNE
+609 TELNNE

-620 VTLMTEM
+620 VSLTTEI

>member
-57 FFYCFGCGAGGN
+57 FYYCFGCGAGGN
-69 ALGFIMDYERMEF
+69 ALGFVMDYERIEF
-82 REAIESLA
+82 REAIELLA
-90 QAAGIDLPAE
+90 HAAGIEMPAE
-100 DVDSAPQVDHQKP
+100 EIDAPQVDHQKP
-113 LYESM
+113 LYEAM

-140 YLKRRGLSGEIAR
+140 YLKRRGLSGEVAR

-161 EGWDNLMQ
+161 EGWDNFIQ
-169 TLTDEVS
+169 TLSGEESIGHAV
-176 VSNALTAGLLIE
+176 TAGLIIE

-246 HHVRKFA
+246 HHIRKFA
-253 KNLNRIVVVE
+253 KNLSRIVVVE

-317 RGMEASLPMMEDGRQ
+317 RGMEAALPMMEDGRQ

-346 VVRSKGAKHLEHMF
+346 VVRSKGAQHLEHMF

-369 LFEQMGEGI
+369 VFEQMSADI

-423 LRRLREVQET
+423 LRRLREVQEVSSSSMT
-433 PNHSEPNLQPYSDM
+433 DPHSYNEIEPQP
-447 APPPVDDDYD
+447 DDY
-457 GHSQF
+457 HQF
-462 ENGPPSD
+462 ERDSAGN
-469 YDETTPYV
+469 YDDIEPHTGTANTPRMET
-477 DTGEAGDRD
+477 
-486 FGFDSGFND
+486 GFDDS
-495 GVLMRALGLIALHPP
+495 VLMRALGLIALHPP

-518 MLPDSSDKAANLLRE
+518 MLPESSDRTGNLLRE
-533 VVALVRET
+533 VVALVKET

-552 WTNTVEGDALSEAAA
+552 WTNTDEGEALSAAAA

-600 AHELKSAPY
+600 AHELKSVSY
-609 TELSNE
+609 TDLTSE

-620 VTLMTEM
+620 VSLTAEI

>member
-57 FFYCFGCGAGGN
+57 FYYCFGCGAGGN

-100 DVDSAPQVDHQKP
+100 EVDNAPQIDHQKP

-140 YLKRRGLSGEIAR
+140 YLKSRGLSGEIAR

-169 TLTDEVS
+169 TLTDEDS
-176 VSNALTAGLLIE
+176 VGHALTAGLLIE

-246 HHVRKFA
+246 HHIRKFA
-253 KNLNRIVVVE
+253 KNLTRIVVVE

-317 RGMEASLPMMEDGRQ
+317 RGMEAALPMMEDGRQ

-346 VVRSKGAKHLEHMF
+346 VVRSKGAQHLEHMF

-369 LFEQMGEGI
+369 LFEQMGDGI

-433 PNHSEPNLQPYSDM
+433 PSNSEPDPQSYSDM
-447 APPPVDDDYD
+447 APPPDDHEYGQFGGGVPSTYD
-457 GHSQF
+457 DG
-462 ENGPPSD
+462 
-469 YDETTPYV
+469 YPYTDV
-477 DTGEAGDRD
+477 AEPAEVES
-486 FGFDSGFND
+486 GFDAGFSD

-518 MLPDSSDKAANLLRE
+518 MLPDDSDRTANLLRE

-552 WTNTVEGDALSEAAA
+552 WTNTDEGEALSAAAA

-600 AHELKSAPY
+600 AQELKSVPY

-620 VTLMTEM
+620 VSLTTEI

>member
-57 FFYCFGCGAGGN
+57 FYYCFGCGAGGN

-90 QAAGIDLPAE
+90 QAAGIELPPEEA
-100 DVDSAPQVDHQKP
+100 DAAPQVDHQKP
-113 LYESM
+113 LYEAM
-118 ERATKLYEGFLRQH
+118 EKATRVYESQLRKH
-132 KDRGRVVD
+132 PSRGRVVD
-140 YLKRRGLSGEIAR
+140 YLKQRGLSGEIAR

-161 EGWDNLMQ
+161 EGWDNLMT
-169 TLTDEVS
+169 TLSSEEEIGQ
-176 VSNALTAGLLIE
+176 ALTAGLLIQ
-188 NDKGR
+188 NDSGR

-246 HHVRKFA
+246 HHIRKFA
-253 KNLNRIVVVE
+253 KNLSRIVVVE

-287 GKPHLELLFR
+287 GKPHLEMLFR
-297 RVEQVV
+297 RVDHVV

-317 RGMEASLPMMEDGRQ
+317 RGMEAALPMMEDGRQ

-340 GEDPDT
+340 GEDPDS
-346 VVRSKGAKHLEHMF
+346 VVRNKGSQHLEHLF
-360 DTAAPLEQF
+360 DNADPLETF
-369 LFEQMGEGI
+369 LFDQMAQGI
-378 DLTTMD
+378 DLNTMD

-390 KLVAPYINQI
+390 KLVAPYINLI
-400 PDGVYKTLLFKSL
+400 PDGVFKTLLFKAL
-413 AERTDMDVES
+413 ADRTDMDVDS
-423 LRRLREVQET
+423 LRRLREIEKSVSAEYEST
-433 PNHSEPNLQPYSDM
+433 PAADPSEGLSESDAPLDYPDGYEAMGGNAHLQGTPLQIEPNRSALS
-447 APPPVDDDYD
+447 
-457 GHSQF
+457 
-462 ENGPPSD
+462 
-469 YDETTPYV
+469 
-477 DTGEAGDRD
+477 
-486 FGFDSGFND
+486 
-495 GVLMRALGLIALHPP
+495 RALGLIVLKPS
-510 AALLVADE
+510 AASAITDDL
-518 MLPDSSDKAANLLRE
+518 LPDQGGTLINLLHE
-533 VVALVRET
+533 VVRQVRET
-541 PDMSTAALLGY
+541 PELSTAALLGY
-552 WTNTVEGDALSEAAA
+552 WMGTDEGELLSEAAA
-567 KEVIDTENEINEH
+567 KEVIDDEQHISEH
-580 LVAILNKLSR
+580 LMAILNKLSR
-590 DRRVNLLRTR
+590 DRHITLLRKR
-600 AHELKSAPY
+600 AETLKSVAY
-609 TELSNE
+609 TDLSNE

-620 VTLMTEM
+620 VSLTTEI
-627 RQLSGRD
+627 RKFSGRN

>member
-57 FFYCFGCGAGGN
+57 FYYCFGCGAGGN
-69 ALGFIMDYERMEF
+69 ALGFLMDYERMEF

-90 QAAGIDLPAE
+90 QAAGMEMPAE
-100 DVDSAPQVDHQKP
+100 KADATPRTDHQKP

-118 ERATKLYEGFLRQH
+118 EKATRLYESLLRKH
-132 KDRGRVVD
+132 PTRGRVVD
-140 YLKRRGLSGEIAR
+140 YLKQRGLSGEIAR

-161 EGWDNLMQ
+161 EGWDNLMS
-169 TLTDEVS
+169 TLSSEEDIEH
-176 VSNALTAGLLIE
+176 ALTAGLLIE
-188 NDKGR
+188 NDSGR

-246 HHVRKFA
+246 HHIRKFA
-253 KNLNRIVVVE
+253 KNLSRIVVVE

-287 GKPHLELLFR
+287 GKPHLEMLFR
-297 RVEQVV
+297 RVDQVV

-317 RGMEASLPMMEDGRQ
+317 RGMEAALPMMEDGRQ

-340 GEDPDT
+340 GEDPDS
-346 VVRSKGAKHLEHMF
+346 VVRNKGSQHLEHLF
-360 DTAAPLEQF
+360 DNADPLETF
-369 LFEQMGEGI
+369 LFDQMAQEI
-378 DLTTMD
+378 DLETMD

-390 KLVAPYINQI
+390 KLVAPYINLI
-400 PDGVYKTLLFKSL
+400 PDGVFKTLLFKAL
-413 AERTDMDVES
+413 ATRTDMDVES
-423 LRRLREVQET
+423 LRRLREIEKAA
-433 PNHSEPNLQPYSDM
+433 E
-447 APPPVDDDYD
+447 ADYD
-457 GHSQF
+457 TAPDKEPGEMQSEADAPF
-462 ENGPPSD
+462 DYPEGYEPLPDSENHYGAPTHLEPQS
-469 YDETTPYV
+469 
-477 DTGEAGDRD
+477 A
-486 FGFDSGFND
+486 
-495 GVLMRALGLIALHPP
+495 VLLRALGLVVLKPSSASAITDE
-510 AALLVADE
+510 LLPE
-518 MLPDSSDKAANLLRE
+518 QGGMLSNLLHDL
-533 VVALVRET
+533 VKQVRET
-541 PDMSTAALLGY
+541 PDLSTAALLGY
-552 WTNTVEGDALSEAAA
+552 WMGTDEGELLSEAAA
-567 KEVIDTENEINEH
+567 KEVIDDEQHISEH
-580 LVAILNKLSR
+580 LMAILNKLSR
-590 DRRVNLLRTR
+590 DRHVTLLRKR
-600 AHELKSAPY
+600 AATLKSVAY
-609 TELSNE
+609 TDLSNE

-620 VTLMTEM
+620 VALTTEI
-627 RQLSGRD
+627 RQLSGRN

>member
-57 FFYCFGCGAGGN
+57 FYYCFGCGAGGN

-100 DVDSAPQVDHQKP
+100 EVDNAPQIDHQKP

-140 YLKRRGLSGEIAR
+140 YLKSRGLSGEIAR

-169 TLTDEVS
+169 TLTDENS
-176 VSNALTAGLLIE
+176 VGHALTAGLLIE

-246 HHVRKFA
+246 HHIRKFA
-253 KNLNRIVVVE
+253 KNLTRIVVVE

-317 RGMEASLPMMEDGRQ
+317 RGMEAALPMMEDGRQ

-346 VVRSKGAKHLEHMF
+346 VVRSKGAQHLEHMF

-369 LFEQMGEGI
+369 LFEQMGDGI

-433 PNHSEPNLQPYSDM
+433 PSNSEPDPQSYSDM
-447 APPPVDDDYD
+447 APPPDDHEYGQFGRGVPSTYD
-457 GHSQF
+457 DG
-462 ENGPPSD
+462 
-469 YDETTPYV
+469 YPYTDIAEPAEV
-477 DTGEAGDRD
+477 ES
-486 FGFDSGFND
+486 GFDAGFSD

-518 MLPDSSDKAANLLRE
+518 MLPDDSDRTANLLRE

-552 WTNTVEGDALSEAAA
+552 WTNTDEGEALSAAAA

-600 AHELKSAPY
+600 AQELKSVPY

-620 VTLMTEM
+620 VSLTTEI

>member
-57 FFYCFGCGAGGN
+57 FYYCFGCGAGGN

-90 QAAGIDLPAE
+90 QAAGMELPAE
-100 DVDSAPQVDHQKP
+100 EADAAPQIDHQKP

-118 ERATKLYEGFLRQH
+118 ENATRLYESLLRKH
-132 KDRGRVVD
+132 PTRGRVVD
-140 YLKRRGLSGEIAR
+140 YLKQRGLSGEIAR

-161 EGWDNLMQ
+161 EGWDNFMT
-169 TLTDEVS
+169 TLSSEEDIEH
-176 VSNALTAGLLIE
+176 ALTAGLLIE
-188 NDKGR
+188 NDSGR

-246 HHVRKFA
+246 HHIRKFA
-253 KNLNRIVVVE
+253 KNLSRIVVVE

-287 GKPHLELLFR
+287 GRPHLELLFR
-297 RVEQVV
+297 RVDQVV

-317 RGMEASLPMMEDGRQ
+317 RGMEAALPMMEDGRQ

-340 GEDPDT
+340 GEDPDS
-346 VVRSKGAKHLEHMF
+346 VVRNKGSQHLEHLF
-360 DTAAPLEQF
+360 DNADPLETF
-369 LFEQMGEGI
+369 LFDQMAQGI
-378 DLTTMD
+378 DLDTMD

-390 KLVAPYINQI
+390 KLVAPYINLI
-400 PDGVYKTLLFKSL
+400 PDGVFKTLLFKAL
-413 AERTDMDVES
+413 ATRTDMDVES
-423 LRRLREVQET
+423 LRRLREIEKPVTAEYESALSREPGET
-433 PNHSEPNLQPYSDM
+433 PSEPDAPFDYPEGYESPPDAGDYHG
-447 APPPVDDDYD
+447 APPQLEPH
-457 GHSQF
+457 G
-462 ENGPPSD
+462 
-469 YDETTPYV
+469 
-477 DTGEAGDRD
+477 A
-486 FGFDSGFND
+486 
-495 GVLMRALGLIALHPP
+495 VLSRALGLLVLKPSSASAITDE
-510 AALLVADE
+510 LLPE
-518 MLPDSSDKAANLLRE
+518 RGGMLSNLLHD
-533 VVALVRET
+533 VVTQVRENT
-541 PDMSTAALLGY
+541 ELSTAALLGY
-552 WTNTVEGDALSEAAA
+552 WMGTDEGELLSEAAA
-567 KEVIDTENEINEH
+567 KEVIDDEQHISEH
-580 LVAILNKLSR
+580 LMAILNKLSR
-590 DRRVNLLRTR
+590 DRHVTLLRKR
-600 AHELKSAPY
+600 AETLKTVAY
-609 TELSNE
+609 TDLSNE

-620 VTLMTEM
+620 VALTTEI
-627 RQLSGRD
+627 RQLSGRN

>member
-1 MARLP
+1 MARLQ
-6 QAFIDQVLDRTD
+6 QAFIDQILDRTD

-57 FFYCFGCGAGGN
+57 FYYCFGCGAGGN

-90 QAAGIDLPAE
+90 QAAGIDMPAE
-100 DVDSAPQVDHQKP
+100 EVDSAPQVDNQKP

-140 YLKRRGLSGEIAR
+140 YLKRRGLSGEVAR

-169 TLTDEVS
+169 TLPDEAS
-176 VSNALTAGLLIE
+176 VGHALTAGLLIE

-204 PIVNQR
+204 PIINQR

-246 HHVRKFA
+246 HHIRKFA
-253 KNLNRIVVVE
+253 KNLSRIVVVE

-317 RGMEASLPMMEDGRQ
+317 RGMEAALPMMEDGRQ

-346 VVRSKGAKHLEHMF
+346 VVRSKGAPHLEHMF

-369 LFEQMGEGI
+369 LFEQMGAGI

-433 PNHSEPNLQPYSDM
+433 PSTSESSRNDYSDM
-447 APPPVDDDYD
+447 SPPPKEDDY
-457 GHSQF
+457 GQF
-462 ENGPPSD
+462 GNGPLSD
-469 YDETTPYV
+469 HDEANPYDDMAQVAEI
-477 DTGEAGDRD
+477 
-486 FGFDSGFND
+486 DSGFND

-518 MLPDSSDKAANLLRE
+518 VIPDSSDRTASLLRE
-533 VVALVRET
+533 VVSLVRET
-541 PDMSTAALLGY
+541 PEMSTAALLGY
-552 WTNTVEGDALSEAAA
+552 WTNTDEGEALSAAAA
-567 KEVIDTENEINEH
+567 KEVIDTESEINEH
-580 LVAILNKLSR
+580 LLAILNKLSR
-590 DRRVNLLRTR
+590 DRRANLLRTR
-600 AHELKSAPY
+600 AHELKAVPY
-609 TELSNE
+609 TELDNE

-620 VTLMTEM
+620 VTLMTEI

>member
-18 IVDVVDRR
+18 IVDVIDRR

-57 FFYCFGCGAGGN
+57 FYYCFGCGAGGN
-69 ALGFIMDYERMEF
+69 ALGFIMDYERVEF

-90 QAAGIDLPAE
+90 QAAGIELPAE
-100 DVDSAPQVDHQKP
+100 EADALPQIDHQKP
-113 LYESM
+113 LYEAM
-118 ERATKLYEGFLRQH
+118 EDATRVYESLLRKH
-132 KDRGRVVD
+132 PTRGRVVD
-140 YLKRRGLSGEIAR
+140 YLKQRGVSGEIAR

-161 EGWDNLMQ
+161 EGWDNLMT
-169 TLTDEVS
+169 TLSSEEDIGHAVTS
-176 VSNALTAGLLIE
+176 GLLIE
-188 NDKGR
+188 NDSGR

-246 HHVRKFA
+246 HHIRKFA
-253 KNLNRIVVVE
+253 KNLSRIVVVE

-287 GKPHLELLFR
+287 GKPHLEMLFR
-297 RVEQVV
+297 RVDQVI

-317 RGMEASLPMMEDGRQ
+317 RGMEAALPMMEDGRQ

-340 GEDPDT
+340 GEDPDS
-346 VVRSKGAKHLEHMF
+346 VVRSKGPQHLEHLF
-360 DTAAPLEQF
+360 DNADPLETF
-369 LFEQMGEGI
+369 LFDQMAEGVDI
-378 DLTTMD
+378 QTMD

-390 KLVAPYINQI
+390 KLVAPYINLI
-400 PDGVYKTLLFKSL
+400 PDGVFKTLLFKAL
-413 AERTDMDVES
+413 ADRTDMDVES
-423 LRRLREVQET
+423 LRRLREIEKVASAA
-433 PNHSEPNLQPYSDM
+433 N
-447 APPPVDDDYD
+447 
-457 GHSQF
+457 
-462 ENGPPSD
+462 
-469 YDETTPYV
+469 ETTPTAETDEGLSDS
-477 DTGEAGDRD
+477 DTPVNYPDGY
-486 FGFDSGFND
+486 DSLAESAYKPGASAKMEPNSTA
-495 GVLMRALGLIALHPP
+495 LLRALGLIVLKPSAASAITDELLPEQSGILSILLHNI
-510 AALLVADE
+510 V
-518 MLPDSSDKAANLLRE
+518 RQ
-533 VVALVRET
+533 VRET
-541 PDMSTAALLGY
+541 PELSTPALLGY
-552 WTNTVEGDALSEAAA
+552 WTGTDEGELLSEAAA
-567 KEVIDTENEINEH
+567 KEVMDDEQHINEH
-580 LVAILNKLSR
+580 LAAILNKLSR
-590 DRRVNLLRTR
+590 DRHVTLLRKR
-600 AHELKSAPY
+600 AETLKSVAY
-609 TELSNE
+609 TDLSNE

-620 VTLMTEM
+620 VALTTEI
-627 RQLSGRD
+627 RQLSGRN

>member
-57 FFYCFGCGAGGN
+57 FYYCFGCGAGGN

-100 DVDSAPQVDHQKP
+100 EVDNAPQVDHQKP

-132 KDRGRVVD
+132 KDRGRVVE
-140 YLKRRGLSGEIAR
+140 YLKNRGLSGEIAR

-169 TLTDEVS
+169 TLTDEDS
-176 VSNALTAGLLIE
+176 VGHALTAGLLIE

-246 HHVRKFA
+246 HHIRKFA
-253 KNLNRIVVVE
+253 KNLSRIVVVE

-317 RGMEASLPMMEDGRQ
+317 RGMEAALPMMEDGRQ

-346 VVRSKGAKHLEHMF
+346 VVRSKGAQHLEHMF

-369 LFEQMGEGI
+369 LFEQMGTGI
-378 DLTTMD
+378 DLKTMD

-423 LRRLREVQET
+423 LRRLREIQET
-433 PNHSEPNLQPYSDM
+433 PNNAEQAPQPYTDM
-447 APPPVDDDYD
+447 APPPDDDEY
-457 GHSQF
+457 GQF
-462 ENGPPSD
+462 GTVPPSG
-469 YDETTPYV
+469 YDSADPYV
-477 DTGEAGDRD
+477 AMTEAAEL
-486 FGFDSGFND
+486 DSGFDTGFSD

-510 AALLVADE
+510 AALLIADE
-518 MLPDSSDKAANLLRE
+518 MLPDSSDRTANLLRE
-533 VVALVRET
+533 VVTLVRET

-552 WTNTVEGDALSEAAA
+552 WTNTDEGEALSAAAA
-567 KEVIDTENEINEH
+567 KEVIDAENEINEH
-580 LVAILNKLSR
+580 LVALLNKLSR
-590 DRRVNLLRTR
+590 DRGVNLLRKR
-600 AHELKSAPY
+600 AQELKSVPY
-609 TELSNE
+609 AELNNE

-620 VTLMTEM
+620 VSLTTGI
-627 RQLSGRD
+627 RKLSGRN

>member
-57 FFYCFGCGAGGN
+57 FYYCFGCGAGGN
-69 ALGFIMDYERMEF
+69 ALGFLMDYERMEF

-90 QAAGIDLPAE
+90 QAAGIEMPTEEADAT
-100 DVDSAPQVDHQKP
+100 PQIDHQKT

-118 ERATKLYEGFLRQH
+118 EKATRLYESLLRKH
-132 KDRGRVVD
+132 PTRGRVVD
-140 YLKRRGLSGEIAR
+140 YLKQRGLSGEIAR

-161 EGWDNLMQ
+161 EGWDNLMS
-169 TLTDEVS
+169 TLSSEEDIEH
-176 VSNALTAGLLIE
+176 ALTAGLLIE
-188 NDKGR
+188 NDSGR

-246 HHVRKFA
+246 HHIRKFA
-253 KNLNRIVVVE
+253 KNLSRIVVVE

-287 GKPHLELLFR
+287 GKPHLEMLFR
-297 RVEQVV
+297 RVDQVV

-317 RGMEASLPMMEDGRQ
+317 RGMEAALPMMEDGRQ
-332 VKFLFLPE
+332 MKFLFLPE
-340 GEDPDT
+340 GEDPDS
-346 VVRSKGAKHLEHMF
+346 VVRNKGSQHLEHLF
-360 DTAAPLEQF
+360 DNADPLETF
-369 LFEQMGEGI
+369 LFDQMAQGI
-378 DLTTMD
+378 DLETMD

-390 KLVAPYINQI
+390 KLVAPYINLI
-400 PDGVYKTLLFKSL
+400 PDGVFKTLLFKAL
-413 AERTDMDVES
+413 ATRTDMDVES
-423 LRRLREVQET
+423 LRRLREIEK
-433 PNHSEPNLQPYSDM
+433 
-447 APPPVDDDYD
+447 PVTADYD
-457 GHSQF
+457 SAPGAELSEMQSAADAPF
-462 ENGPPSD
+462 DYSEGYEPLPDSENYYGASAQIEP
-469 YDETTPYV
+469 
-477 DTGEAGDRD
+477 
-486 FGFDSGFND
+486 DSA
-495 GVLMRALGLIALHPP
+495 VLLRALGLLVLKPSSANAITDE
-510 AALLVADE
+510 LLPE
-518 MLPDSSDKAANLLRE
+518 QGGMLSNLLHDL
-533 VVALVRET
+533 VKQVRET
-541 PDMSTAALLGY
+541 PDLSTAALLGY
-552 WTNTVEGDALSEAAA
+552 WMGTDEGELLSEAAA
-567 KEVIDTENEINEH
+567 KEVIDDEQHISEQ
-580 LVAILNKLSR
+580 LMAILNKLSR
-590 DRRVNLLRTR
+590 DRHATLLRKR
-600 AHELKSAPY
+600 AATLKSVAY
-609 TELSNE
+609 TDLSNE

-620 VTLMTEM
+620 LALTTEI
-627 RQLSGRD
+627 RQLSGRN

>member
-57 FFYCFGCGAGGN
+57 FYYCFGCGAGGN

-100 DVDSAPQVDHQKP
+100 EIDNAPQVDHQKP

-132 KDRGRVVD
+132 KDRGRVVE
-140 YLKRRGLSGEIAR
+140 YLKNRGLSGEIAR

-169 TLTDEVS
+169 TLTDEDS
-176 VSNALTAGLLIE
+176 VGHALTAGLLIE

-246 HHVRKFA
+246 HHIRKFA
-253 KNLNRIVVVE
+253 KNLSRIVVVE

-317 RGMEASLPMMEDGRQ
+317 RGMEAALPMMEDGRQ

-346 VVRSKGAKHLEHMF
+346 VVRSKGAQHLEHMF

-369 LFEQMGEGI
+369 LFEQMGTGI

-433 PNHSEPNLQPYSDM
+433 PNNAEQASQPYTDVAS
-447 APPPVDDDYD
+447 PPDEDEY
-457 GHSQF
+457 GQF
-462 ENGPPSD
+462 GSIAPSD
-469 YDETTPYV
+469 YDDADPYAAM
-477 DTGEAGDRD
+477 AGVADI
-486 FGFDSGFND
+486 DSGFDTGFSD

-518 MLPDSSDKAANLLRE
+518 MLPDSSDRTANLLRE
-533 VVALVRET
+533 VVTLVREM

-552 WTNTVEGDALSEAAA
+552 WTNTDEGEALSAAAA

-600 AHELKSAPY
+600 AHELKSVPY
-609 TELSNE
+609 TELNNE

-620 VTLMTEM
+620 VSLTTEI

>member
-57 FFYCFGCGAGGN
+57 FYYCFGCGAGGN

-100 DVDSAPQVDHQKP
+100 EIDNAPQVDHQKP

-118 ERATKLYEGFLRQH
+118 ERAAKLYEGFLRQH
-132 KDRGRVVD
+132 KDRGRVVE
-140 YLKRRGLSGEIAR
+140 YLKSRGLSGEIAR

-169 TLTDEVS
+169 TLTDEDS
-176 VSNALTAGLLIE
+176 VGHALTAGLLIE

-246 HHVRKFA
+246 HHIRKFA
-253 KNLNRIVVVE
+253 KNLSRIVVVE

-317 RGMEASLPMMEDGRQ
+317 RGMEAALPMMEDGRQ

-340 GEDPDT
+340 GEDPDS
-346 VVRSKGAKHLEHMF
+346 VVRSKGAQHLEHMF

-369 LFEQMGEGI
+369 LFEQMGTGI

-433 PNHSEPNLQPYSDM
+433 PNNAEPASQPYTDVASASDE
-447 APPPVDDDYD
+447 DEY
-457 GHSQF
+457 GQF
-462 ENGPPSD
+462 GGVPPSD
-469 YDETTPYV
+469 CDDAGPYAAM
-477 DTGEAGDRD
+477 TGVADI
-486 FGFDSGFND
+486 DSGFDTGFSD

-518 MLPDSSDKAANLLRE
+518 MLPDGSDRTANLLRE
-533 VVALVRET
+533 VVTLVRET

-552 WTNTVEGDALSEAAA
+552 WTNTDEGEALSAAAA
-567 KEVIDTENEINEH
+567 KEVIDAENEINEH

-600 AHELKSAPY
+600 AHELKSVPY
-609 TELSNE
+609 TELNNE

-620 VTLMTEM
+620 VSLTTEI

>member
-57 FFYCFGCGAGGN
+57 FYYCFGCGAGGN

-90 QAAGIDLPAE
+90 QAAGIELPPEEA
-100 DVDSAPQVDHQKP
+100 DAAPQVDHQKP
-113 LYESM
+113 LYEAM
-118 ERATKLYEGFLRQH
+118 EKATRVYESQLRKH
-132 KDRGRVVD
+132 PSRGRVVD
-140 YLKRRGLSGEIAR
+140 YLKQRGLSGEIAR

-161 EGWDNLMQ
+161 EGWDNLMT
-169 TLTDEVS
+169 TLSSEEEIGQ
-176 VSNALTAGLLIE
+176 ALTAGLLIE
-188 NDKGR
+188 NDSGR

-246 HHVRKFA
+246 HHIRKFA
-253 KNLNRIVVVE
+253 KNLSRIVVVE

-287 GKPHLELLFR
+287 GKPHLEMLFR
-297 RVEQVV
+297 RVDHVV

-317 RGMEASLPMMEDGRQ
+317 RGMEAALPMMEDGRQ

-340 GEDPDT
+340 GEDPDS
-346 VVRSKGAKHLEHMF
+346 VVRNKGSQHLEHLF
-360 DTAAPLEQF
+360 DNADPLETF
-369 LFEQMGEGI
+369 LFDQMAQGI
-378 DLTTMD
+378 DLNTMD

-390 KLVAPYINQI
+390 KLVAPYINLI
-400 PDGVYKTLLFKSL
+400 PDGVFKTLLFKAL
-413 AERTDMDVES
+413 ADRTDMDVDS
-423 LRRLREVQET
+423 LRRLREIEKSVSAEYEST
-433 PNHSEPNLQPYSDM
+433 PAADPSEGLSESDAPFNYPDGYEAMGGNAHLQGTPLQIEPNRSALS
-447 APPPVDDDYD
+447 
-457 GHSQF
+457 
-462 ENGPPSD
+462 
-469 YDETTPYV
+469 
-477 DTGEAGDRD
+477 
-486 FGFDSGFND
+486 
-495 GVLMRALGLIALHPP
+495 RALGLIVLKPS
-510 AALLVADE
+510 AASAITDDL
-518 MLPDSSDKAANLLRE
+518 LPDQGGTLINLLHE
-533 VVALVRET
+533 VVRQVRET
-541 PDMSTAALLGY
+541 PELSTAALLGY
-552 WTNTVEGDALSEAAA
+552 WMGTDEGELLSEAAA
-567 KEVIDTENEINEH
+567 KEVIDDEQHISEH
-580 LVAILNKLSR
+580 LMAILNKLSR
-590 DRRVNLLRTR
+590 DRHITLLRKR
-600 AHELKSAPY
+600 AETLKSVAY
-609 TELSNE
+609 TDLSNE

-620 VTLMTEM
+620 VSLTTEI
-627 RQLSGRD
+627 RKFSGRN

>member
-57 FFYCFGCGAGGN
+57 FYYCFGCGAGGN
-69 ALGFIMDYERMEF
+69 ALGFVMDYERMEF

-90 QAAGIDLPAE
+90 QAAGIELPPEEA
-100 DVDSAPQVDHQKP
+100 DAAPQVDHQKP
-113 LYESM
+113 LYEAM
-118 ERATKLYEGFLRQH
+118 EKATRVYESQLRKH
-132 KDRGRVVD
+132 PSRGRVVD
-140 YLKRRGLSGEIAR
+140 YLKQRGLSGEIAR

-161 EGWDNLMQ
+161 EGWDNLMTILSSEEQ
-169 TLTDEVS
+169 IGQ
-176 VSNALTAGLLIE
+176 ALTAGLLIE
-188 NDKGR
+188 NDSGR

-246 HHVRKFA
+246 HHIRKFA
-253 KNLNRIVVVE
+253 KNLSRIVVVE

-287 GKPHLELLFR
+287 GKPHLEMLFR
-297 RVEQVV
+297 RVDHVV

-317 RGMEASLPMMEDGRQ
+317 RGMEAALPMMEDGRQ

-340 GEDPDT
+340 GEDPDS
-346 VVRSKGAKHLEHMF
+346 VVRNKGSQHLEHLF
-360 DTAAPLEQF
+360 DNADPLETF
-369 LFEQMGEGI
+369 LFDQMAQGI
-378 DLTTMD
+378 DLNTMD

-390 KLVAPYINQI
+390 KLVAPYINLI
-400 PDGVYKTLLFKSL
+400 PDGVFKTLLFKSL
-413 AERTDMDVES
+413 ADRTDMDVDS
-423 LRRLREVQET
+423 LRRLREIEKSVSAEYESTPAADPSEGLSESDAPFDYPDGYEAMGGNAHLQGTPVQI
-433 PNHSEPNLQPYSDM
+433 EPNRSALS
-447 APPPVDDDYD
+447 
-457 GHSQF
+457 
-462 ENGPPSD
+462 
-469 YDETTPYV
+469 
-477 DTGEAGDRD
+477 
-486 FGFDSGFND
+486 
-495 GVLMRALGLIALHPP
+495 RALGLIVLKPS
-510 AALLVADE
+510 AASAITDDL
-518 MLPDSSDKAANLLRE
+518 LPDQGGTLINLLHE
-533 VVALVRET
+533 VVRQVRET
-541 PDMSTAALLGY
+541 PELSTAALLGY
-552 WTNTVEGDALSEAAA
+552 WMGTDEGELLSEAAA
-567 KEVIDTENEINEH
+567 KEVIDDEQHISEH
-580 LVAILNKLSR
+580 LMAILNKLSR
-590 DRRVNLLRTR
+590 DRHVTLLRKR
-600 AHELKSAPY
+600 AETLKSVAY
-609 TELSNE
+609 TDLSNE

-620 VTLMTEM
+620 VSLTTEI
-627 RQLSGRD
+627 RKLSGRN

>member
-1 MARLP
+1 M
-6 QAFIDQVLDRTD
+6 
-18 IVDVVDRR
+18 
-26 VKLKK
+26 
-31 AGKNYSACCPFHQE
+31 E
-45 KTPSF
+45 
-50 SVNPEKQ
+50 
-57 FFYCFGCGAGGN
+57 
-69 ALGFIMDYERMEF
+69 YERMDF
-82 REAIESLA
+82 REAIELLA
-90 QAAGIDLPAE
+90 HSAGIEMPPEEADN
-100 DVDSAPQVDHQKP
+100 APQVDNQKP

-132 KDRGRVVD
+132 KDRKSVVD
-140 YLKRRGLSGEIAR
+140 YLKHRGLSGEIAR

-169 TLTDEVS
+169 TLADEES
-176 VSNALTAGLLIE
+176 IEHALTVGLLIE

-246 HHVRKFA
+246 HHIRKFA
-253 KNLNRIVVVE
+253 KNLSRIVVVE

-287 GKPHLELLFR
+287 GKPHLEALFR

-317 RGMEASLPMMEDGRQ
+317 RGMEAALPMMEDGRG

-346 VVRSKGAKHLEHMF
+346 VVRNKGPQHLEHLF
-360 DTAAPLEQF
+360 DTAAPLETF
-369 LFEQMGEGI
+369 LFEQMGLGI
-378 DLTTMD
+378 DLATMD

-390 KLVAPYINQI
+390 KLVAPYLNQI
-400 PDGVYKTLLFKSL
+400 PDGVFKTLLFKSL
-413 AERTDMDVES
+413 AERTDMDVDS
-423 LRRLREVQET
+423 LRRLREVQEKPEST
-433 PNHSEPNLQPYSDM
+433 APDFHDESDG
-447 APPPVDDDYD
+447 APPHFEDDYD
-457 GHSQF
+457 QF
-462 ENGPPSD
+462 TEGFQ
-469 YDETTPYV
+469 
-477 DTGEAGDRD
+477 DTGAHADSSTSRPP
-486 FGFDSGFND
+486 DSGFSD
-495 GVLMRALGLIALHPP
+495 SVLMRALGLIALHPP

-518 MLPDSSDKAANLLRE
+518 MLPNNSDRTANLLRD
-533 VVALVRET
+533 VVALVQET

-552 WTNTVEGDALSEAAA
+552 WTNTEEGEALSAAAA
-567 KEVIDTENEINEH
+567 KEVIDTEQAINEH
-580 LVAILNKLSR
+580 LVALLNKLSR
-590 DRRVNLLRTR
+590 DRRVALLRTR
-600 AHELKSAPY
+600 AHELKSVSY
-609 TELSNE
+609 IELNNE

-620 VTLMTEM
+620 VSLTTEI